1 MRSTMQLRRFP
12 VYNVMLALVAMVASA
27 SGVAAQDSASDRA
40 FFPPVDARLEVAA
53 PALLTRG
60 DTSVVIDRERDR
72 GESGQAALTRTLE
85 AGRPLFSGR
94 GALIGAGIGCAVGA
108 VVYYDPEIPEISQR
122 LAWSG
127 LMCGLLALPGAYF
140 GSVFIR

>member
-1 MRSTMQLRRFP
+1 MRSTMQLRRVP
-12 VYNVMLALVAMVASA
+12 VYKVMLALVAIVAGA
-27 SGVAAQDSASDRA
+27 SGVAAQDSASDRP
-40 FFPPVDARLEVAA
+40 FFPQADARLELAA

-60 DTSVVIDRERDR
+60 DTSVIERERDR

-127 LMCGLLALPGAYF
+127 LMCALLALPGAYF